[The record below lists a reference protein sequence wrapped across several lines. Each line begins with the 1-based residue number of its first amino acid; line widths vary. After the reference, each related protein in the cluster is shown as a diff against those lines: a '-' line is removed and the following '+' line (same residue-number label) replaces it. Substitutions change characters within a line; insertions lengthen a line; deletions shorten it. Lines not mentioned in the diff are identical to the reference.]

1 MLKRIYDWVLNWA
14 DSRYGVVALS
24 IVSFL
29 ESSIF
34 PIPPDPLLIAL
45 CLGKPSRAFW
55 FALICSVMSVLGGIS
70 GYLIGLVIWEAVS
83 NFFFSYI
90 FSENAFLFVSDKY
103 HQNAFIAILGAA
115 LTPIPYKVFTITA
128 GVFKV
133 NFLIFLIASAIG
145 RPLRF
150 FTEAILISIFGQK
163 IKLFIDR
170 YFNILAILF
179 FILLL
184 LGFFVIKYFFKN

>member
-55 FALICSVMSVLGGIS
+55 FALICSVMSVLGGIF

-83 NFFFSYI
+83 NFFFSYV

-133 NFLIFLIASAIG
+133 NFFIFLIASAIG

-150 FTEAILISIFGQK
+150 FTEAALISIFGQK

-170 YFNILAILF
+170 YFNILTILF

>member
-14 DSRYGVVALS
+14 DNRYGVVALS

-83 NFFFSYI
+83 NFFFSYV
-90 FSENAFLFVSDKY
+90 FSENAFLFVNDKY

-133 NFLIFLIASAIG
+133 NFFIFLIASAIG

-150 FTEAILISIFGQK
+150 FTEAALISIFGQK